1 MKQPKLIAEF
11 KAKKFWV
18 FKSVINDIIC
28 IERIKQNKVK

>member
-18 FKSVINDIIC
+18 FKNAGNDIC
-28 IERIKQNKVK
+28 IQRIKQNKVK